1 MKQAAKRKSF
11 FFMYSIGRL
20 YIIVV
25 FSSSVIWLASPVFTY
40 VRPLAHRC
48 GGGDCS
54 VNIVGSF
61 VFGLVG
67 WVTNQPR
74 VVMASRAGG
83 GQESL
88 ALMNNYLAKVKDE
101 CKPAIYSAFIRLMNA
116 YHGNT
121 LHVDAFLDE
130 LYVLFSPRVYLLAD
144 VKPLVD
150 ESYHQ
155 RIDELCD
162 KVRTGGSSGGGGGGG
177 DGLSFPPTLNALA
190 SSPGSSNGNN
200 INNRTAAAVPGIGG
214 GSGINAEPRSTNPIR
229 DGSGAGSEA
238 EASAAGGG
246 SSEARSGT
254 SSLLSPPTMADAT
267 SGGGGGVGSSGKASA
282 PARSND
288 ELEGMLSLRRGLES
302 SPSTRVLSSDL
313 PDTTDMAGLL
323 SGIEPGVDA
332 ALLDFMMCDN
342 DNTPVL
348 GAAAPPAEP
357 PTLNIQQQQPQQQQ
371 QQQPWV
377 FSSPLPPT
385 MEPVTPSGNGATSGT
400 SPTKKRRASED
411 CSSSV
416 PAAAGRVSA
425 GSTDAAANSDNSSS
439 GDGRT
444 ASPSMMWSRA
454 GSAPNLTNLS
464 CRMQA
469 TLPSAHSRGQQ
480 QQQLQPASSS
490 ATATTSAPR
499 PRCSVAISNGGTSK
513 KQSMTGRPPSG
524 ASVNRGGGGNLQMQ
538 QAVGGGGGVPG
549 GSPSNSTG
557 GSEKNSGGSSS
568 SSSSSS

>member
-1 MKQAAKRKSF
+1 
-11 FFMYSIGRL
+11 
-20 YIIVV
+20 
-25 FSSSVIWLASPVFTY
+25 
-40 VRPLAHRC
+40 
-48 GGGDCS
+48 
-54 VNIVGSF
+54 
-61 VFGLVG
+61 
-67 WVTNQPR
+67 
-74 VVMASRAGG
+74 MAGRAGR

-121 LHVDAFLDE
+121 LNVDAFLDE

-162 KVRTGGSSGGGGGGG
+162 KVRTGGSGGGGGGGG

-190 SSPGSSNGNN
+190 SSPGSSNGSN
-200 INNRTAAAVPGIGG
+200 INSRSAAAAAAAAVPAVGG
-214 GSGINAEPRSTNPIR
+214 GSGIKAEPRSTNPIR
-229 DGSGAGSEA
+229 GGSGAGSEA
-238 EASAAGGG
+238 EESAAGGG

-267 SGGGGGVGSSGKASA
+267 SGGGGGGGGSSGKASA
-282 PARSND
+282 PARSDD
-288 ELEGMLSLRRGLES
+288 ELEGVLSLRRGKES

-313 PDTTDMAGLL
+313 ADTTDMADLL

-357 PTLNIQQQQPQQQQ
+357 PTLNIQQQQPLQQQQ
-371 QQQPWV
+371 QQAPWV
-377 FSSPLPPT
+377 FSSTFSPT
-385 MEPVTPSGNGATSGT
+385 IEPVIPSGNGATSGT

-411 CSSSV
+411 CSSRM
-416 PAAAGRVSA
+416 PAAAGRITA
-425 GSTDAAANSDNSSS
+425 GSTDAAANSDNNS

-444 ASPSMMWSRA
+444 ASPSMMWSRV

-464 CRMQA
+464 CRIQA

-480 QQQLQPASSS
+480 QQLQSASSS
-490 ATATTSAPR
+490 TVATTSAPR

-513 KQSMTGRPPSG
+513 KQSTTGRPPSG

-538 QAVGGGGGVPG
+538 QAVGGGGGVSG

-568 SSSSSS
+568 SSNNAMDTDDGVFNGPGKRVW

>member
-1 MKQAAKRKSF
+1 MH
-11 FFMYSIGRL
+11 IL
-20 YIIVV
+20 VVV
-25 FSSSVIWLASPVFTY
+25 FP
-40 VRPLAHRC
+40 PLSYGWPCQFFHTCVLSRTGAE
-48 GGGDCS
+48 GGGCS

-61 VFGLVG
+61 VFGPVG
-67 WVTNQPR
+67 WVINQPR

-121 LHVDAFLDE
+121 LKVDAFLDE

-162 KVRTGGSSGGGGGGG
+162 KVRTGGSGGGGGGGGG
-177 DGLSFPPTLNALA
+177 DGLSFPPTLDALA

-200 INNRTAAAVPGIGG
+200 INSRTAAGTDG
-214 GSGINAEPRSTNPIR
+214 GSGIKAEPRSTNPIR
-229 DGSGAGSEA
+229 GGSGAGSEA

-246 SSEARSGT
+246 SSEVRSGT
-254 SSLLSPPTMADAT
+254 SSLLSPPTMVDAT
-267 SGGGGGVGSSGKASA
+267 SGGGSSGKASA

-288 ELEGMLSLRRGLES
+288 ELEGMLSLRRGKES
-302 SPSTRVLSSDL
+302 SPSTRVLSSDVA
-313 PDTTDMAGLL
+313 DTTDMADLL

-332 ALLDFMMCDN
+332 ALLNFMMCDN

-371 QQQPWV
+371 QQPWV
-377 FSSPLPPT
+377 FSSPFPPT
-385 MEPVTPSGNGATSGT
+385 MEPVIPRGNRATSGT

-416 PAAAGRVSA
+416 PAAAGRMSA
-425 GSTDAAANSDNSSS
+425 GSTEATGSTDNNNS

-444 ASPSMMWSRA
+444 ASPSMMWSRV

-464 CRMQA
+464 CRIQA
-469 TLPSAHSRGQQ
+469 TLPSAHSRGQ

-513 KQSMTGRPPSG
+513 KQSTTGRPPSG

-538 QAVGGGGGVPG
+538 QAVVGGGGVSG

-557 GSEKNSGGSSS
+557 GSEKSSGGSSS
-568 SSSSSS
+568 SSNNAM